1 MKKFQCNLFLLSFI
15 IFLPSCCGL
24 FFCRKQF
31 NIFKEPIITNKSNY
45 TIKTDGIYVSQNSSG
60 SMAFYTNGIMKT
72 IASNYPEGKDFWK
85 NPETGFADLKAF
97 WNYNSKETWGNYTIN
112 GDSIK
117 MQNFGWNGMEFC
129 SRSVYEMVG
138 KILNDST
145 IILYSDYSFWFKYDL
160 INKPNIFGFYLTN
173 KKPDSSKA
181 WFNNRRWYKK
191 NIHESRKVK
200 K

>member
-1 MKKFQCNLFLLSFI
+1 
-15 IFLPSCCGL
+15 
-24 FFCRKQF
+24 
-31 NIFKEPIITNKSNY
+31 
-45 TIKTDGIYVSQNSSG
+45 
-60 SMAFYTNGIMKT
+60 MAFYTNGIMKT
-72 IASNYPEGKDFWK
+72 IASNYPEGKDFWE
-85 NPETGFADLKAF
+85 NPETGFDDLKAF

-117 MQNFGWNGMEFC
+117 MQKFGWNGMEFC

-160 INKPNIFGFYLTN
+160 INKPNIFGFYPTN
-173 KKPDSSKA
+173 QKPDSTKA

-191 NIHESRKVK
+191 DLHESRKVK